1 MCALSRI
8 LGITGI
14 EGGFPH
20 SEIRGSKLVRSSPRL
35 IAAYH
40 VLHRLSAPRHPPDTL
55 MALDRS
61 HYRCPSRAHPPRQ
74 RTKRYPVPSIRKKQA
89 RTRSKDQFCFK
100 HTRERRSGCVH
111 CWLCSL
117 RVRPSKAGKPEG
129 PQDNWGPIAT
139 TGYVHSSRC
148 QISARLVDS
157 TRHEAVWMDEIPRR
171 RAFSA
176 GLLEAR
182 CWSQQSNQLADC
194 VGIAL
199 RDAIKPAGEAIRR
212 MVEPD
217 GIEPTTSSL
226 QS

>member
-1 MCALSRI
+1 MSITSR
-8 LGITGI
+8 
-14 EGGFPH
+14 
-20 SEIRGSKLVRSSPRL
+20 S
-35 IAAYH
+35 
-40 VLHRLSAPRHPPDTL
+40 
-55 MALDRS
+55 
-61 HYRCPSRAHPPRQ
+61 PRQ
-74 RTKRYPVPSIRKKQA
+74 RTKRYPAPSIRKKQA
-89 RTRSKDQFCFK
+89 RTRSKDQFCFE
-100 HTRERRSGCVH
+100 HTRGRRSGCVH

-129 PQDNWGPIAT
+129 SQDNWGPIAT
-139 TGYVHSSRC
+139 TGYVPSSRC

-199 RDAIKPAGEAIRR
+199 RRSARSNRLAKPLRRSGGARRDRTDDLMLAKHALSQLSYGPELIEARSRR
-212 MVEPD
+212 HAR
-217 GIEPTTSSL
+217 
-226 QS
+226 